1 LAVNSKHNP
10 KSVYSYINNK
20 TSIKES
26 IKAIKM
32 NNGVISTN
40 SLEIADTLN
49 EFFAS
54 VFIKDGS
61 TVEDL
66 NEECATKCPNPSFNT
81 SIIQKH
87 LNNLNTQK
95 SVGPDK
101 VHPKVLKECAKS
113 LSLPLS
119 LIFEKSFL
127 TGSIPKLWSC
137 ANVIP
142 LFKKGNKLDPTNY
155 RPVSLTSIV
164 CKIMERIIRDQMMVY
179 LVENNLISKEQHGF
193 VNNKSCITNLL
204 ETWDLITKA
213 FGEDYSIDVLFLDFA
228 KAFDSVSHVKLL
240 KKLLGLGFVSFMLN
254 WCKAFLSN
262 RTQRV
267 VIGENISSWKKVT
280 SGVPQ
285 GSVLGPLLFVIF
297 INDLSKRIIKDTKLY
312 ADDTKVISIN
322 RCQDDSKLLQE
333 DINTLVKWSEEWMI
347 KFNESKCKVMY
358 FGKQNPKHEYIMNNT
373 ILSETTIEKDLG
385 IYISNNLEWG
395 HHINTAVGKANKK
408 LGLIK
413 NSFEYLDETTLKLLY
428 KSLVRPH
435 LEYGASI
442 WSPQWKKDILK
453 LESVQRRATKIE
465 SLRGKTYDERLSIL
479 DLPSLEVR
487 RRRGDLIQMY
497 KIAKGKDIVN
507 FHYPPKRF
515 EHKQASRRN
524 NFRIRRQLTNSRI
537 RHHFFTNRVSI
548 DWNCLSQEIIDVDNI
563 NIFKNS
569 IDKLFNF

>member
-1 LAVNSKHNP
+1 MIFERNLAVNSKHNP
-10 KSVYSYINNK
+10 KSVYSFINNK
-20 TSIKES
+20 INIKES
-26 IKAIKM
+26 IKAIKT
-32 NNGVISTN
+32 NNGVISTD
-40 SLEIADTLN
+40 SLEIVDTLN

-66 NEECATKCPNPSFNT
+66 NEECATKCPHPSFNK
-81 SIIQKH
+81 SIILKH

-113 LSLPLS
+113 LSFPLS
-119 LIFEKSFL
+119 LIFEKSFV

-137 ANVIP
+137 ANVVP

-204 ETWDLITKA
+204 ETLDLITQA
-213 FGEDYSIDVLFLDFA
+213 FGEDYSIDILFLDFA

-240 KKLLGLGFVSFMLN
+240 KKLFGLGFVSFMLN

-262 RTQRV
+262 RVQRV

-297 INDLSKRIIKDTKLY
+297 INDLSKKIIKDTKLY

-333 DINTLVKWSEEWMI
+333 DINTLVKWSEEWLI

-358 FGKQNPKHEYIMNNT
+358 FGKQNPKQQYVMNNT
-373 ILSETTIEKDLG
+373 ILTETTIEKDLG
-385 IYISNNLEWG
+385 IYISNNLEWD
-395 HHINTAVGKANKK
+395 HHINTAIGKANKK

-413 NSFEYLDETTLKLLY
+413 NSFEYLDEITLKLLY

-442 WSPQWKKDILK
+442 WSPYWKKDIIK

-465 SLRGKTYDERLSIL
+465 SL
-479 DLPSLEVR
+479 
-487 RRRGDLIQMY
+487 
-497 KIAKGKDIVN
+497 
-507 FHYPPKRF
+507 
-515 EHKQASRRN
+515 
-524 NFRIRRQLTNSRI
+524 
-537 RHHFFTNRVSI
+537 
-548 DWNCLSQEIIDVDNI
+548 
-563 NIFKNS
+563 
-569 IDKLFNF
+569 